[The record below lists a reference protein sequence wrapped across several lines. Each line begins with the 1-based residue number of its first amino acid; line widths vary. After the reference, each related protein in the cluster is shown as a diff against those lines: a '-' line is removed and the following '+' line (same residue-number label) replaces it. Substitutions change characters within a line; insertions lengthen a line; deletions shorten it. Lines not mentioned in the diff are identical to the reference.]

1 MRAIQRIV
9 PHLPGFGFAVL
20 GIGLLLGVVPAASFG
35 ATAVQ
40 KETPFKR
47 PVGSKL
53 RECAFQLKLP
63 EAIANHGDGVKLVNK
78 VGGTGLHLEI
88 TDLHAPGG
96 GAFTGPKWAT
106 VLGELK
112 RGGKVVGSFTAKRF
126 TTGFGSFA
134 GTCEIVA
141 KLADT
146 MGQDIADWLAN
157 PMQDSLLGD
166 AK

>member
-1 MRAIQRIV
+1 MRGIQRIER
-9 PHLPGFGFAVL
+9 
-20 GIGLLLGVVPAASFG
+20 GLLRGLACGISLSVALASSAALG

-40 KETPFKR
+40 KEIDFKR
-47 PVGSKL
+47 PVGTKL

-63 EAIANHGDGVKLVNK
+63 EAIANHSDRVKLVNK
-78 VGGTGLHLEI
+78 VGGTGLHMQI

-146 MGQDIADWLAN
+146 MGQDIANWLSD